1 MLSRAAFFVLTILAA
16 TSFIEA
22 RAAGDAETIAEVNK
36 AAAALDEAFERQD
49 VDNVKKLMTPEHIA
63 VTPYYPGPQTV
74 EEQISS
80 LPDLKYA
87 QEITGDVD
95 VSLIGDDAALRTFK
109 AKLRGSFKGRPIARH
124 VFVSQLMVKRDGAWL
139 EHFYQVTALGPGKH
153 KGKHKALRACRF
165 LIGTYLTENKPK
177 DASGGDYTS
186 RSLLSLGGA
195 HLALFTDSGEGGEA
209 GFAPFTDG
217 RGSWYCRPGDN
228 GELKLKATTLDFTSP
243 KAGEQAG
250 GIGRLDFDLAFDAE
264 KKSIAGSATLYLLP
278 LDGDPLDPGALK
290 DGREFEITGQRVGA
304 PKP

>member
-1 MLSRAAFFVLTILAA
+1 MLRRTALLSLLLLALAGAPSFAANAA
-16 TSFIEA
+16 
-22 RAAGDAETIAEVNK
+22 DADTIAAIN
-36 AAAALDEAFERQD
+36 ASSNALDEAFTKKD
-49 VDNVKKLMTPEHIA
+49 VAKIKALMTEDHLT
-63 VTPYYPGPQTV
+63 VTPYYDGP
-74 EEQISS
+74 QISS